1 MRNSLNDKLG
11 ALVLGASALFMNGGC
26 ASFDPTLPRDYVV
39 SKDARMPEVK
49 YYSRKSLE
57 KLRNE
62 LESSPVSL
70 EEDRFIQDYRRS
82 AIDDQRGLIIR
93 SIPKL
98 EAPLAPPYDLVLD
111 QEQLRSLYKGDTP
124 TNVSDSALRMLYFI
138 GKNKSEI
145 QRQLNSILNPHV
157 LY

>member
-1 MRNSLNDKLG
+1 M
-11 ALVLGASALFMNGGC
+11 
-26 ASFDPTLPRDYVV
+26 
-39 SKDARMPEVK
+39 
-49 YYSRKSLE
+49 
-57 KLRNE
+57 
-62 LESSPVSL
+62 ESSPVSL